1 MWQTGSNGT
10 IKQQRQSLICRTV
23 VRIHMK
29 SACKELNISL
39 ACRNCPPN
47 TNNCSLYIIRS
58 IHGISQARILVWVA
72 ISFSRGSSQP
82 RDQSHTTCIGKP
94 ILYHWPTRKA
104 PLLHYG
110 SFSWHLGFSADDF
123 QTLAEILTK
132 KKKFFIL
139 S

>member
-10 IKQQRQSLICRTV
+10 IKQQGQSLIYRTV

-29 SACKELNISL
+29 SACKELNIIL

-72 ISFSRGSSQP
+72 ISFSRGSFQP
-82 RDQSHTTCIGKP
+82 RDHTHITCIGKH

-110 SFSWHLGFSADDF
+110 PFSRHLGFSADDF
-123 QTLAEILTK
+123 QTFACD
-132 KKKFFIL
+132 
-139 S
+139 SH